1 MDFAPGKTSSA
12 ESLSAPVQ
20 PAPLSVARESGEV
33 SALRKMVEID
43 PRDSVSWNQLGK
55 ALYQVGKYQESVEAL
70 DRSLALRPDVEEVVV
85 NLGVALKT
93 KGDAV
98 RYSQILEKLK
108 VINPKSAK
116 DLEAFQPSLDA
127 KR

>member
-1 MDFAPGKTSSA
+1 
-12 ESLSAPVQ
+12 
-20 PAPLSVARESGEV
+20 
-33 SALRKMVEID
+33 
-43 PRDSVSWNQLGK
+43 VSWNQLGK
-55 ALYQVGKYQESVEAL
+55 ALYQVGKYEESVEAL
-70 DRSLALRPDVEEVVV
+70 ERSLAIHPDVEEVVV

-108 VINPKSAK
+108 GINPKSAK
-116 DLEAFQPSLDA
+116 DLEAFQSSPDA

>member
-1 MDFAPGKTSSA
+1 
-12 ESLSAPVQ
+12 
-20 PAPLSVARESGEV
+20 
-33 SALRKMVEID
+33 
-43 PRDSVSWNQLGK
+43 
-55 ALYQVGKYQESVEAL
+55 
-70 DRSLALRPDVEEVVV
+70 LALRPDVEEVVV

-108 VINPKSAK
+108 VINPKSAL
-116 DLEAFQPSLDA
+116 DLEAFQPSPDA